1 MMRDK
6 LLPHA
11 DTEHAVDL
19 VLGDLEAKGFL
30 SDERFAQSYVRTKG
44 QRYGALRLRFGL
56 REAGI
61 SDSIIESE
69 LAAFKSM
76 ELQQALLV
84 WARRFAAPPESI
96 QERARQERFLLQR
109 GFPPGTLRR
118 LEASGFADPDLS

>member
-1 MMRDK
+1 MLRDK

-11 DTEHAVDL
+11 DTEHEVDL

-44 QRYGALRLRFGL
+44 QRYGELRLRFGL

-69 LAAFKSM
+69 LAAFKSK

>member
-1 MMRDK
+1 MLRDK

-11 DTEHAVDL
+11 DTEHEVDL

-69 LAAFKSM
+69 LAAFKSK

>member
-1 MMRDK
+1 MLRDK

-11 DTEHAVDL
+11 DTEHEVDL

-61 SDSIIESE
+61 SDSIIERE
-69 LAAFKSM
+69 LAAFKSK

>member
-1 MMRDK
+1 MLRDK

-11 DTEHAVDL
+11 DTEHEVDL

-69 LAAFKSM
+69 LAAFKSK

-84 WARRFAAPPESI
+84 WARRFAARPESI